1 MSTVVQQPNAP
12 ARGMT
17 ESELNAELAA
27 ARSGSVLA
35 PLSHLGVL
43 AFSGADTE
51 AFLQGQLS
59 CDVGG
64 VGRVSGTLGA
74 YCSPKGRTLASFV
87 LWREESGFFM
97 VLPRDLL
104 DAVRKRI
111 SMFVLRSKVV
121 IADASSTLTLIG
133 CAGPL
138 AEDALRPLFSRL
150 PERARETAHH
160 PENGVVMKLDE
171 ARFLLAVPSE
181 RAAAVQERLS
191 QSLRPVGQRA
201 WQWLD
206 IRNGI
211 PWITAATQE
220 QFVPQMA
227 NLELLGGVSFSKG
240 CYTGQEIVARTQHL
254 GKLKRR
260 MFLANVPGAAA
271 PGDPLYSDDFGD
283 QACGMVVNAEASPEG
298 GCDLLAV
305 IQIGS
310 AENSI
315 VRLKAPAGPALRL
328 LTLPYAVA

>member
-1 MSTVVQQPNAP
+1 M
-12 ARGMT
+12 
-17 ESELNAELAA
+17 NAELVA

-51 AFLQGQLS
+51 ALLQGQLS
-59 CDVGG
+59 CDVSG
-64 VGRVSGTLGA
+64 VGSASSSLGA
-74 YCSPKGRTLASFV
+74 YCSPKGRMLASFV
-87 LWREESGFFM
+87 LWREDSVFFM
-97 VLPRDLL
+97 ALARDIL

-121 IADASSTLTLIG
+121 VADASLKLMLIG
-133 CAGPL
+133 CAGPQ
-138 AEDALRPLFSRL
+138 AEGALRPLFPRL
-150 PERARETAHH
+150 PEQARETAHD

-181 RAAAVQERLS
+181 RASAVQERLS
-191 QSLRPVGQRA
+191 LSLRPVGQHA

-220 QFVPQMA
+220 QFVPQMT
-227 NLELLGGVSFSKG
+227 NLELLAGVSFTKG

-254 GKLKRR
+254 GRIKRR
-260 MFLANVPGAAA
+260 MFLANVAGAAA
-271 PGDPLYSDDFGD
+271 AGDPLYSDDFGD

-310 AENSI
+310 VENST
-315 VRLKAPAGPALRL
+315 VHLKAPAGRALRFL
-328 LTLPYAVA
+328 PLPYAVA